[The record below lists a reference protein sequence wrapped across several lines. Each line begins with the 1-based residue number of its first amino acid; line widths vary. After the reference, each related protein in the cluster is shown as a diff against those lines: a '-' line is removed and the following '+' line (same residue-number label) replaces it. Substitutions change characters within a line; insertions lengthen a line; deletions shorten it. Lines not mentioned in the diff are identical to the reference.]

1 MLATSSTQDLP
12 RVILVEDLYKPL
24 RTGEMVQINQI
35 RAGSSW
41 MDSII
46 QFLKEDILLEE
57 KIETDKIRRKA
68 TIIGYW
74 RTINYI
80 SVPFQDL
87 IYYVSTPS

>member
-1 MLATSSTQDLP
+1 
-12 RVILVEDLYKPL
+12 
-24 RTGEMVQINQI
+24 
-35 RAGSSW
+35 

-87 IYYVSTPS
+87 ICYASTLS